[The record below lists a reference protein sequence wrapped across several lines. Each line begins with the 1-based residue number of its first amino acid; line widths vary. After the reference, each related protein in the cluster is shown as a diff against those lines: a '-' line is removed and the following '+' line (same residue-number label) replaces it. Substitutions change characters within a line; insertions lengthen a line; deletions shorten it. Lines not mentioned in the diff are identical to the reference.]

1 MSHPDAIW
9 YYVDAQGQQQGPVTS
24 PIIAGQFRLGRLTA
38 TSLVWREGLATWV
51 ALDDVRG
58 ELGIAKVSPIAATPP
73 VAPVTPPTAPSA
85 LDPRSADQSTPAPM
99 QGAVGDIDRQDI
111 VYAGFLRRWAAL
123 FIDSIIL
130 SVVFYA
136 LSMVFGMAA
145 VFGSA
150 GLDVMSPDTGSAALN
165 SMLGMLYLFY
175 FLMAGTYYS
184 LLESSSNQAT
194 VGKMALGIKVTDR
207 HGQRL
212 SFAHALGRW
221 AAASISYLTFYIGFF
236 LAGWTERKQALHDF
250 VAGTLVVDRW
260 AFTDQPEKQQRQLHG
275 CAVAFLVVIAL
286 LIVISVIGIVAAIA
300 IPAYE
305 GYVQRM

>member
-9 YYVDAQGQQQGPVTS
+9 YYVDAQGQQQGPVTAQ
-24 PIIAGQFRLGRLTA
+24 IVVGQFRLGRLTTA
-38 TSLVWREGLATWV
+38 TLVWREGLPTWV
-51 ALDDVRG
+51 GLDEVRQ
-58 ELGIAKVSPIAATPP
+58 ELGIAVAAAAIPVVPP
-73 VAPVTPPTAPSA
+73 APPVVAPVQQTIPVRNESVATPSRSVAPNV
-85 LDPRSADQSTPAPM
+85 
-99 QGAVGDIDRQDI
+99 GAQDI

-136 LSMVFGMAA
+136 LSMFFGMAA

-150 GLDVMSPDTGSAALN
+150 SLDAGTGAAALN
-165 SMLGMLYLFY
+165 GIFAMMYLLY
-175 FLMAGTYYS
+175 FLMAGAYYS

-207 HGQRL
+207 DGQRL
-212 SFAHALGRW
+212 SFVHALARW
-221 AAASISYLTFYIGFF
+221 ASASLSYLTFYIGFF
-236 LAGWTERKQALHDF
+236 FAGWTERKQALHDF

-275 CAVAFLVVIAL
+275 CAVAFLVVMALFAIIA
-286 LIVISVIGIVAAIA
+286 VIGILAAIA
-300 IPAYE
+300 IPAYQD
-305 GYVQRM
+305 YVQRSS

>member
-1 MSHPDAIW
+1 VGRPRGSPPGVGNRHRRTADRSSSSCAASGDA
-9 YYVDAQGQQQGPVTS
+9 
-24 PIIAGQFRLGRLTA
+24 TA
-38 TSLVWREGLATWV
+38 
-51 ALDDVRG
+51 
-58 ELGIAKVSPIAATPP
+58 
-73 VAPVTPPTAPSA
+73 
-85 LDPRSADQSTPAPM
+85 RSAIGIGSHIRGCNRPQRTAGCGGRASIA
-99 QGAVGDIDRQDI
+99 QDI

-136 LSMVFGMAA
+136 LMMLFGMAA

-150 GLDVMSPDTGSAALN
+150 SLGAGNGAAALN
-165 SMLGMLYLFY
+165 GMLVMMNLLY
-175 FLMAGTYYS
+175 FLLAGAYYS

-207 HGQRL
+207 DGQRL

>member
-9 YYVDAQGQQQGPVTS
+9 YYVDAQGQQQGPVTAQ
-24 PIIAGQFRLGRLTA
+24 IVAGHFRLGRLTA
-38 TSLVWREGLATWV
+38 ATLVWRDGLPTWV
-51 ALDDVRG
+51 GLEEVRQ
-58 ELGIAKVSPIAATPP
+58 ELGIVIVAPPTAVPPPAPPAATPQQEAPARPASVATP
-73 VAPVTPPTAPSA
+73 VLTVSPGF
-85 LDPRSADQSTPAPM
+85 
-99 QGAVGDIDRQDI
+99 GAQDI

-136 LSMVFGMAA
+136 LMMLFGMAA

-150 GLDVMSPDTGSAALN
+150 GLGALDGSSSAALN
-165 SMLGMLYLFY
+165 GVFAMMYLFY
-175 FLMAGTYYS
+175 FLLAGAYYS

-207 HGQRL
+207 DGQRL
-212 SFAHALGRW
+212 SFVHALARW
-221 AAASISYLTFYIGFF
+221 ASASLSYLTFYIGFF

-275 CAVAFLVVIAL
+275 CAVAFLVVMALFAIIA
-286 LIVISVIGIVAAIA
+286 VIGILAAIA

-305 GYVQRM
+305 GYVQRSS

>member
-9 YYVDAQGQQQGPVTS
+9 YYVDAQGQQQGPVTAQ
-24 PIIAGQFRLGRLTA
+24 IVAGHFRLGRLTA
-38 TSLVWREGLATWV
+38 ATLVWRDGLPTWV
-51 ALDDVRG
+51 GLEEVRQ
-58 ELGIAKVSPIAATPP
+58 ELGIVIVAPPTAVAPPAPPAATPQQEAPARPASVATP
-73 VAPVTPPTAPSA
+73 VLTVSPGF
-85 LDPRSADQSTPAPM
+85 
-99 QGAVGDIDRQDI
+99 GAQDI

-136 LSMVFGMAA
+136 LMMLFGMAA

-150 GLDVMSPDTGSAALN
+150 SLGAGNGAAALN
-165 SMLGMLYLFY
+165 GMLVMMNLLY
-175 FLMAGTYYS
+175 FLLAGAYYS

-207 HGQRL
+207 DGQRL
-212 SFAHALGRW
+212 SFVHALARW
-221 AAASISYLTFYIGFF
+221 ASASLSYLTFYIGFF

-275 CAVAFLVVIAL
+275 CAVAFLVVMALFAIIA
-286 LIVISVIGIVAAIA
+286 VIGILAAIA

-305 GYVQRM
+305 GYVQRSS